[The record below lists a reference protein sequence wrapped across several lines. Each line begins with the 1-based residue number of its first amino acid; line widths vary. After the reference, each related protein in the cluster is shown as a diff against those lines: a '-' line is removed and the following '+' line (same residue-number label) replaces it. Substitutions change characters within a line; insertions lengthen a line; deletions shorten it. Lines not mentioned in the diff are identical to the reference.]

1 MRAKLAELFRY
12 RELLH
17 RLTWR
22 EIRIKYKQ
30 SIMGLLWA
38 VLMPMVIV
46 LAGLLV
52 RLAMSRLSGE
62 PFSAREVAAISVKAV
77 PWAFFVASL
86 RFCTSSLIANS
97 NLVTRI
103 YFPKEIF
110 PLAAVGSQLLDLLVA
125 SGVLT
130 LVLLV
135 LRVGASVHLL
145 WVPLLL
151 AILIVLAAGLG
162 IFLSAASLFFRDVKY
177 LVEVFLTFAIFFT
190 PVFYEVELFGRWAPL
205 LLLNPVA
212 PLLEGLHATVVEH
225 QPPPLAWVGYSLAVA
240 LVVLVGAWTF
250 FKRAEPA
257 FAESI

>member
-1 MRAKLAELFRY
+1 
-12 RELLH
+12 
-17 RLTWR
+17 
-22 EIRIKYKQ
+22 
-30 SIMGLLWA
+30 
-38 VLMPMVIV
+38 
-46 LAGLLV
+46 
-52 RLAMSRLSGE
+52 
-62 PFSAREVAAISVKAV
+62 VKAV